1 MGCPLLRWSIPIF
14 CCESLLSL
22 FNILTFLH
30 FCFRSNIDD
39 DDDGDDDPMEGN
51 NSERKVVVYKRQLMN
66 LFNVCQ
72 LCGMSRANGRISSR
86 SGTLAI
92 VTQYCM
98 ACDKETTWRSQP
110 YIGKYPAGN
119 ISLSTAILCA
129 GAMPGQTI
137 KFLSFGVFLVCYG
150 QLFMSIRKTYFLRH
164 AVKTIW
170 DAEEQKCLENVKQ
183 KAEISVEA
191 RCDSMGHCTKY
202 GSYSLHDTDQNKIV
216 CTSLVQ
222 VLCIYQ
228 LSKFCL
234 HFRRNDKAFHW
245 QGFRLVL
252 CSLIVYYTWLKSR
265 RWFKNEHWILLNLKL
280 KPQRQITDS
289 DNHRWAISIYDFAW
303 LCNMGTSKYS
313 KKNQDI
319 ARHYIITPSQHS
331 TYTRIMCLAI
341 ILIFLDILQL

>member
-14 CCESLLSL
+14 SCESLLSL

-39 DDDGDDDPMEGN
+39 GDDDPMEGN
-51 NSERKVVVYKRQLMN
+51 NSERKVVVYERQLMN

-72 LCGMSRANGRISSR
+72 LCGMSWANGRISSR

-137 KFLSFGVFLVCYG
+137 RFLKFWGVSCMSRTTFHEHQKNFLH
-150 QLFMSIRKTYFLRH
+150 H

-183 KAEISVEA
+183 KAEISGDA
-191 RCDSMGHCTKY
+191 RCDSMGHCAKY

-216 CTSLVQ
+216 CTLLVQ

-228 LSKFCL
+228 LIKCCL
-234 HFRRNDKAFHW
+234 HIRRNDKAFHL

-303 LCNMGTSKYS
+303 ICNTGTSKYS

-319 ARHYIITPSQHS
+319 AKHYIITHSQHF